1 MLLIRGLGG
10 RGLPSGG
17 CVVTIGSYDAI
28 HLGHRALLARRAEH
42 AARRAE
48 PSVLL
53 ASEPLPR
60 EFLVPDDPPARLTS
74 LRERWRILL
83 SDASLGYLWLLR
95 FGEPLRNLPAEA
107 FAQLLAEKLRARV
120 VVVGHDFR
128 FARRGEATAAVLA
141 AAGVRLGFQVDVVDP
156 VMLDGERISS
166 SGVRA
171 ALADSDFE
179 RARRWLGRPW
189 SMRGRVVAGERR
201 GRKLGFPTANLPL
214 ERRRAPVAGI
224 FAVRVRGVA
233 GEALPGGARPAALR
247 AARRA
252 AIRQRRHSH
261 RPRRQQDSQ
270 GHRGQVALARRLRL
284 ALHPRLG
291 LPRTADRAAGGEGAR
306 PPGAEAR
313 RPGVP
318 RRLPRACTGADRA
331 AARGLQAPRGPRG
344 LGPALPH
351 HVAALRGAAA
361 ARLRPHH
368 PQRTRL

>member
-1 MLLIRGLGG
+1 M
-10 RGLPSGG
+10 
-17 CVVTIGSYDAI
+17 
-28 HLGHRALLARRAEH
+28 
-42 AARRAE
+42 
-48 PSVLL
+48 
-53 ASEPLPR
+53 
-60 EFLVPDDPPARLTS
+60 TS

-233 GEALPGGARPAALR
+233 GEALPGVASLGTRPTVGGVEPLLEAHVFDFSGDLYGRELEVEFAAKLRDEACFASLAALTAQMR
-247 AARRA
+247 RDADDARRILA
-252 AIRQRRHSH
+252 A
-261 RPRRQQDSQ
+261 
-270 GHRGQVALARRLRL
+270 
-284 ALHPRLG
+284 
-291 LPRTADRAAGGEGAR
+291 
-306 PPGAEAR
+306 
-313 RPGVP
+313 
-318 RRLPRACTGADRA
+318 
-331 AARGLQAPRGPRG
+331 
-344 LGPALPH
+344 
-351 HVAALRGAAA
+351 
-361 ARLRPHH
+361 
-368 PQRTRL
+368 